1 MIKSGE
7 RTRGLRS
14 LELAIEMGRRQKRG
28 PLLLRD
34 YESALAQ
41 ARADAHRE
49 DAEAEVRVWSR
60 LKARGVRDHDWRRL
74 SFSFTPL
81 CSARGMPHCW
91 PSWRQP
97 WRATRT

>member
-1 MIKSGE
+1 MGGALAYVGGHYATCTQGVALIKSGE
-7 RTRGLRS
+7 RARGLRS

-49 DAEAEVRVWSR
+49 DTEAEVRVGGQ
-60 LKARGVRDHDWRRL
+60 ARGSHL
-74 SFSFTPL
+74 
-81 CSARGMPHCW
+81 
-91 PSWRQP
+91 
-97 WRATRT
+97 